1 MFEYSK
7 KLMDKI
13 RNKED
18 LELNELMTIERSLRL
33 YEVNEDMLDYQIGI
47 NDDNKYELTEQMKTM
62 GLRRK
67 C

>member
-18 LELNELMTIERSLRL
+18 LEPEELRTIERCLRL
-33 YEVNEDMLDYQIGI
+33 YDVNTSILEYQIGSPLCPNNI
-47 NDDNKYELTEQMKTM
+47 FELTETIT
-62 GLRRK
+62 R
-67 C
+67 